1 MDEPESRFLK
11 ELMTGPR
18 LLSLAVLVDGAPLVG
33 LLPFAMKPDLSAA
46 IVHAS
51 QLARHSRGLAR
62 GAAFGAL
69 IHAADSPDA
78 DARQV
83 PRVSLEGVV
92 EPLEPGTPAWGE
104 AQALYLARFPDSES
118 IFQLPDFR
126 LYELRFE
133 QGRLVGGF
141 GFARNL
147 SPDTL
152 RKAATA

>member
-1 MDEPESRFLK
+1 MDEQESRFLK

-18 LLSLAVLVDGAPLVG
+18 VLSLAVLVDGAPLVG
-33 LLPFAMKPDLSAA
+33 LLPFAIKPDLGAA

-51 QLARHSRGLAR
+51 QLARHTRGLGR

-69 IHAADSPDA
+69 IHAPDAPDA
-78 DARQV
+78 DARQIA
-83 PRVSLEGVV
+83 RVSLEGVV
-92 EPLEPGTPAWGE
+92 EPLEPGTPAWDE
-104 AQALYLARFPDSES
+104 AQALYFARFPDSEG
-118 IFQLPDFR
+118 IFQLPGFG

-147 SPDTL
+147 SPETL
-152 RKAATA
+152 RKAATT